1 MNENF
6 ILIFLLG
13 LKYKRGPWT
22 SDWMGGVSFPIG
34 RRFCWFHIS
43 EERCTTTDPGSI
55 DNVEI
60 LNSSG
65 CKAHKS
71 EQEQRGGDGFNG
83 NDRTRHTRGLAI
95 SKHKKH
101 KNTETQKRVKLG
113 VKGWGTDEISN
124 QQAKTEAKKAK
135 SGNDSWQGTQYG
147 DQRRHTWEGA
157 VVSCDALHTNI
168 SGGWTGGSWPKVSTA
183 RELFLCLSSFV
194 NLARLCWSQL
204 FLHSCP
210 STIWLV
216 YQPHNLLGPHLWR

>member
-1 MNENF
+1 
-6 ILIFLLG
+6 
-13 LKYKRGPWT
+13 
-22 SDWMGGVSFPIG
+22 MGGVSFPIG

-43 EERCTTTDPGSI
+43 EERCTTDPGSI

-113 VKGWGTDEISN
+113 VKGRGTEEISN

-135 SGNDSWQGTQYG
+135 SGND
-147 DQRRHTWEGA
+147 D
-157 VVSCDALHTNI
+157 C
-168 SGGWTGGSWPKVSTA
+168 
-183 RELFLCLSSFV
+183 
-194 NLARLCWSQL
+194 
-204 FLHSCP
+204 
-210 STIWLV
+210 
-216 YQPHNLLGPHLWR
+216 